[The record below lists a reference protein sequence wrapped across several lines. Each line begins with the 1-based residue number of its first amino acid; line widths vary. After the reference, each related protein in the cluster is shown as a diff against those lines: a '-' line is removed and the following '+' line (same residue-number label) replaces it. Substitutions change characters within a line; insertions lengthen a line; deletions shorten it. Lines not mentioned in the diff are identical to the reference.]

1 MNAMRLSSLADSIR
15 TVKVRTFRSRS
26 RSKILFA
33 LNAVGA
39 VLAGASFLLVF
50 QVDGIVHGLLYEH
63 GLVFENNWAVPY
75 WTLER
80 LMIMLLGTIVGANV
94 CSMYLLFFGK
104 GSMNHKPASTLST
117 PELAKPDTLDTKT
130 PASKIK
136 KKEPVSSVDM
146 EETGV
151 EIVALPMV
159 CKKCGKVFTQPL
171 CMFDF
176 KSGKPRLINVC
187 PYCNA
192 VLAVAGSKD
201 K

>member
-39 VLAGASFLLVF
+39 VLAGAIFLLVF

-63 GLVFENNWAVPY
+63 GLVFDNNWAVPY

-94 CSMYLLFFGK
+94 CSMYLLFFGEA
-104 GSMNHKPASTLST
+104 SMNHKPTSAMPT
-117 PELAKPDTLDTKT
+117 PEPVKSKTLDTKT
-130 PASKIK
+130 PALKMK
-136 KKEPVSSVDM
+136 KKGPVNSVDM

-159 CKKCGKVFTQPL
+159 CKKCSKVFTQPL